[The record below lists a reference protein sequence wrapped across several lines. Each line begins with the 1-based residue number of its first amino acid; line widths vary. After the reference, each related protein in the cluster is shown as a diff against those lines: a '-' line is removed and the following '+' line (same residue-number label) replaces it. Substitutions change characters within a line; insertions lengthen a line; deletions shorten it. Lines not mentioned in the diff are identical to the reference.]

1 MLNLLIIAA
10 VVALG
15 ALLVANY
22 PSRSCENGLK
32 DFYNIEYR
40 RKYPTCN

>member
-10 VVALG
+10 VVV
-15 ALLVANY
+15 LLVANY
-22 PSRSCENGLK
+22 PNGSCENGLE

-40 RKYPTCN
+40 HKYPTSN